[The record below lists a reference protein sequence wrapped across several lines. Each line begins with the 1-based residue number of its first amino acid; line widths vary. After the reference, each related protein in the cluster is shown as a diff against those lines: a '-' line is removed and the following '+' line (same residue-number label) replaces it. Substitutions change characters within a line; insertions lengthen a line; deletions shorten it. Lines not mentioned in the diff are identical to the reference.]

1 MSRTPVSVVI
11 ANNQFLVREGLKAI
25 MQEIPGVEVIAECS
39 DSESIIQAVEHGTGV
54 LIIDPLAIDG
64 FEPADLPLMAGFAGW
79 KFLVITACDNLSL
92 VKTVVESGVS
102 GYLTRT
108 CDRAEIE
115 EAVLRVADGET
126 TYCHKVLDMLMGRQV
141 VPGVN
146 CDPTVLSDRE
156 VEIIR
161 LIASGL
167 TTKEIASTLYRS
179 SHTISTHRKNIMRKL
194 NLKTSSELMVFA
206 MNAGLVVNE
215 S

>member
-1 MSRTPVSVVI
+1 M
-11 ANNQFLVREGLKAI
+11 L
-25 MQEIPGVEVIAECS
+25 EIPGVEVIAECS
-39 DSESIIQAVEHGTGV
+39 CSESIIQELEGGSGI

-64 FEPADLPLMAGFAGW
+64 FEPADLSLIAGFPGW
-79 KFLVITACDNLSL
+79 KFLVITACENLSM
-92 VKTVVESGVS
+92 VKMVVESGVT

-115 EAVLRVADGET
+115 EAVLRVAEGET
-126 TYCHKVLDMLMGRQV
+126 TYCHKVLDLLMGRQAL
-141 VPGVN
+141 PGVN
-146 CDPTVLSDRE
+146 CDPAVLSDRE

-194 NLKTSSELMVFA
+194 NLRTSSELMVFA

>member
-1 MSRTPVSVVI
+1 
-11 ANNQFLVREGLKAI
+11 L
-25 MQEIPGVEVIAECS
+25 
-39 DSESIIQAVEHGTGV
+39 
-54 LIIDPLAIDG
+54 
-64 FEPADLPLMAGFAGW
+64 
-79 KFLVITACDNLSL
+79 
-92 VKTVVESGVS
+92 VVESGVT

-115 EAVLRVADGET
+115 EAVLRVAEGET
-126 TYCHKVLDMLMGRQV
+126 TYCHKVLDLLMGRQTA
-141 VPGVN
+141 PGVN
-146 CDPTVLSDRE
+146 CDPAILSDRE

-167 TTKEIASTLYRS
+167 TTKEIANTLYRS

-194 NLKTSSELMVFA
+194 NLRTSSELMVFA